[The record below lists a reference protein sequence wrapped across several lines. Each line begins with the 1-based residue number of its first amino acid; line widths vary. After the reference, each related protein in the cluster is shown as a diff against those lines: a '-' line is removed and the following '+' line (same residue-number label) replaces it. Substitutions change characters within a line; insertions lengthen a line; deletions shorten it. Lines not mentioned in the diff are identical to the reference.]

1 MIVEPT
7 MTTMFTGTVAGGC
20 ELLPGSDV
28 QFGVGQVSCGALSM
42 YPFMDAGAL
51 TTPLNELFFQ
61 YCEPQK
67 STVVPMIGLP
77 VAVPSAVMLP
87 TTKSPVPGSE
97 AVVSVV
103 ELLEDL

>member
-1 MIVEPT
+1 MVEPT
-7 MTTMFTGTVAGGC
+7 MITMFTGIVAGGC

-51 TTPLNELFFQ
+51 MTPLKELFFQ

-67 STVVPMIGLP
+67 FTVVLRIGLP
-77 VAVPSAVMLP
+77 VAVPSAVRLP
-87 TTKSPVPGSE
+87 TMKSPVPGSE
-97 AVVSVV
+97 AVVSVD
-103 ELLEDL
+103 E